1 MIISGSKFK
10 RVFPHAVDG
19 VYQTIADYA
28 EEYGLDTKQKEAMF
42 LAQCGHETAGFT
54 RFTENLNYS
63 ADGLLRVFPRY
74 FNKQTAQQYARNP
87 EAIANH
93 VYANRMGN
101 GDEPSGDGWKY
112 RGRGIIQVTGK
123 KNYQSFQSWFG
134 EMVTPES
141 LATDMD
147 LCVLAGFWY
156 WSINGLDKISDIVT
170 VTKLINGGIN
180 GLTER
185 KALYASLLG

>member
-1 MIISGSKFK
+1 MIISESKFK
-10 RVFPHAVDG
+10 RVFPRAVDG

-63 ADGLLRVFPRY
+63 ADGLLRVFPKY
-74 FNKQTAQQYARNP
+74 FNKETAQQYARRP
-87 EAIANH
+87 EAIANR
-93 VYANRMGN
+93 VYANRMNN
-101 GDEPSGDGWKY
+101 GDEASGDGWKY

-123 KNYQSFQSWFG
+123 KNYQAFQSWVG
-134 EMVTPES
+134 ERVTPES
-141 LATDMD
+141 LTTEMD

-156 WSINGLDKISDIVT
+156 WSVNGLDKISDIVT
-170 VTKLINGGIN
+170 VTKRINGGTN
-180 GLTER
+180 GLSDR
-185 KALYASLLG
+185 KALYANLLG

>member
-10 RVFPHAVDG
+10 RVFPCAVDG

-63 ADGLLRVFPRY
+63 ADGLLTVFPKY
-74 FNKQTAQQYARNP
+74 FDKHTAQQYARNP
-87 EAIANH
+87 EAIANR
-93 VYANRMGN
+93 VYANRMNN
-101 GDEPSGDGWKY
+101 GDEASGDGWKY

-123 KNYQSFQSWFG
+123 KNYQDFQIWVG
-134 EMVTPES
+134 ETVTPES
-141 LATDMD
+141 LSSDMD

-156 WSINGLDKISDIVT
+156 WSVNGLDKISDIVT
-170 VTKLINGGIN
+170 VTKRINGGTN
-180 GLTER
+180 GLNDR
-185 KALYASLLG
+185 KALYANLLG

>member
-63 ADGLLRVFPRY
+63 ADGLLSVFGKR
-74 FNKQTAQQYARNP
+74 FDAKKAQEYAKKP
-87 EAIANH
+87 EKIANY
-93 VYANRMGN
+93 VYANRLGN
-101 GDEPSGDGWKY
+101 GDEASGDGWKY

-123 KNYQSFQSWFG
+123 KNYQDFQIWVG
-134 EMVTPES
+134 ETVTPES
-141 LATDMD
+141 LSSDMD

-156 WSINGLDKISDIVT
+156 WSVNGLDKISDIVT
-170 VTKLINGGIN
+170 VTKRINGGTN
-180 GLTER
+180 GLSDR
-185 KALYASLLG
+185 KALYANLLG